1 MPLKARKLLEEIGD
15 EPILEIQL
23 GRRPV
28 KDLAIKIL
36 NFLSHSKFADKQ
48 YELGYDEIYHNY
60 LLITVQNNHGF
71 NVVQNIVRNA
81 PENTNGKTVLV
92 LEKSFR
98 IGLRDPVIPDEMID
112 LYDILLPPNKSLTLN
127 QLITTT
133 LYAEKDFFV
142 YDAGENN
149 TCQTFVKSV
158 LESNGLM
165 PNIVDEATLEA
176 LEPID
181 SKTLVATLDDL
192 SGLVKLTTDIAAK
205 LHRLLSDRKIKLKS
219 KKRKA
224 KQFISLSNAN
234 IISSETTIAM
244 YNAMSQIEHDVRSI
258 SQCWTSFQP
267 S

>member
-15 EPILEIQL
+15 EPIMKIQL

-36 NFLSHSKFADKQ
+36 NFLSYSKFADKQ

-71 NVVQNIVRNA
+71 NVLQNIVRNA

-112 LYDILLPPNKSLTLN
+112 LYDIPLPPNKSLTLN

-149 TCQTFVKSV
+149 MCQTFVKSV

-181 SKTLVATLDDL
+181 SKTLVATLDEL

-205 LHRLLSDRKIKLKS
+205 LHRYQLPKS
-219 KKRKA
+219 R
-224 KQFISLSNAN
+224 
-234 IISSETTIAM
+234 
-244 YNAMSQIEHDVRSI
+244 
-258 SQCWTSFQP
+258 
-267 S
+267 